1 MYALCARTKAKSSVM
16 KDGRDMLL
24 VSAVNRV
31 VFSQESVRAEGP
43 FVFVCTSHGGLVFF
57 AYELVSNYQY
67 VHVRKHEATVGI
79 RWVMDDGF
87 STHIETGIDKHW
99 ASRQSFKGT
108 EDCMKAW

>member
-1 MYALCARTKAKSSVM
+1 
-16 KDGRDMLL
+16 MLI
-24 VSAVNRV
+24 VSAVNRM
-31 VFSQESVRAEGP
+31 VFSQASVRAEGP
-43 FVFVCTSHGGLVFF
+43 LVFVCTGHGRLVFF
-57 AYELVSNYQY
+57 AYELVSNDQY

-99 ASRQSFKGT
+99 ASREAVKGT